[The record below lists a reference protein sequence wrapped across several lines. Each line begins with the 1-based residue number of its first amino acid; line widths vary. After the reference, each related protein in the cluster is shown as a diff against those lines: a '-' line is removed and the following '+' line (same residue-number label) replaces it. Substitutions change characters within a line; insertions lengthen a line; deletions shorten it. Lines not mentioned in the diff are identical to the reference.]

1 MLWDLPCLFKAFTAA
16 FFAKKKTN
24 EHWQGSQATYKEGC
38 TPKVKTDVYVFL
50 GACTFFGTQRPRV
63 RITSRRFSFI

>member
-24 EHWQGSQATYKEGC
+24 EHWQGSQATHKEGC
-38 TPKVKTDVYVFL
+38 TPKVKTDVYVF
-50 GACTFFGTQRPRV
+50 
-63 RITSRRFSFI
+63 